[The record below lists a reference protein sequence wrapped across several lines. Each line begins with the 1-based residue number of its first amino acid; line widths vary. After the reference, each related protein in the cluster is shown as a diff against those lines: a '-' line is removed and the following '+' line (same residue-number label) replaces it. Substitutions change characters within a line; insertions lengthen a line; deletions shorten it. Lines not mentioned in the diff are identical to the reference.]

1 MPTMASSFVEY
12 TGSNFNEVKEFVHP
26 KKVITDPQWDINL
39 ILDNKQEVFIGD
51 IIVKQS
57 TFNRYNN
64 DFDYILSVIPKD
76 KFQDLYEVI

>member
-1 MPTMASSFVEY
+1 MPTLALLFIEY
-12 TGSNFNEVKEFVHP
+12 TGSNFNEIKEFVYP
-26 KKVITDPQWDINL
+26 KKVIIDPQWDINL
-39 ILDNKQEVFIGD
+39 ILDDKQEVFIGD
-51 IIVKQS
+51 IIIKQS